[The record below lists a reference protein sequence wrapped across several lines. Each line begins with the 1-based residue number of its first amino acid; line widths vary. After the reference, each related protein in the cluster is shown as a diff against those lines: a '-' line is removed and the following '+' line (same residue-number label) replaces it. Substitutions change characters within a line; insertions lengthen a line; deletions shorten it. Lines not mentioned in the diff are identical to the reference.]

1 MKAPGRSIA
10 PVAGETVSVPE
21 FGVVAPGETYHL
33 RPGSYGIVRAL
44 EGERIAL
51 VVTPRGLFLPGGG
64 QDRGESL
71 ESTLRRESR
80 EECGLEVEVEE
91 LVGVADE
98 MTFVPEERRYCR
110 KRCSFFRAR
119 AVAAVP
125 GGGVE
130 PDHCLSW
137 LTATEALRRLT
148 HGSQRWALE
157 LAIGGT
163 K

>member
-1 MKAPGRSIA
+1 MKTPRPNIAPG
-10 PVAGETVSVPE
+10 AGEAVVVPE
-21 FGVVAPGETYHL
+21 FGVVVPGETYHL
-33 RPGSYGIVRAL
+33 RPGSYGIVRAS

-71 ESTLRRESR
+71 ESTLRREAR
-80 EECGLEVEVEE
+80 EECGLEIEVEGW
-91 LVGVADE
+91 VGVADE
-98 MTFVPEERRYCR
+98 MTLVPEEGRYCR

-130 PDHCLSW
+130 PDHSLSW

-157 LAIGGT
+157 LAIRGT
-163 K
+163 E